1 MSVRV
6 LLVLLVLGGAMSLGA
21 QQSAAR
27 AADSS
32 GRARLEGE
40 LRQRFARLVRER
52 VGLSD
57 EQMRRLAPFAQ
68 SYEQQRRRL
77 QLDERNART
86 ALRQTMRDYQAADS
100 TKVDR
105 LLRSLVEIQKRRA
118 QLLESEQRDLATVMT
133 PPQRARYMALQ
144 EQIRRRME
152 QMRNRRAP

>member
-1 MSVRV
+1 MTARTVV
-6 LLVLLVLGGAMSLGA
+6 LLLLAVALPLEA
-21 QQSAAR
+21 QQRAAR
-27 AADSS
+27 VPDSS

-40 LRQRFARLVRER
+40 LRQGFARLVKER
-52 VGLSD
+52 VGLTD
-57 EQMRRLAPFAQ
+57 DQMRRLAPVAQ

-86 ALRQTMRDYQAADS
+86 SLRQTMRDYQAADS

-105 LLRSLVEIQKRRA
+105 LLRSLVEVQKRRA

-144 EQIRRRME
+144 EQIRRRLE
-152 QMRNRRAP
+152 QMRHRRAP